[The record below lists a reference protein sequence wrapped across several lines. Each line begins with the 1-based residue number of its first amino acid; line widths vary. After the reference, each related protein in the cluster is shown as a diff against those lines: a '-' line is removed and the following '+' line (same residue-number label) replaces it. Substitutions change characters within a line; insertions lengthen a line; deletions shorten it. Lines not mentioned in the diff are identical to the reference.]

1 MLSRVSLGR
10 GNSPPARTSSTY
22 HSGSSRHTVCTSV
35 IIPATCR
42 FFNYFLRFSPVF
54 AHFCTIFCIFGPL
67 APRRA
72 RNPQQEHR
80 TRAPGT
86 TKPPG
91 WGREKPRTGRG
102 ARPRT
107 AQRRGG
113 GRPSAPIP
121 GAERRPAPEGGDP
134 PRGGGDRRERA
145 ADRRQGS
152 TAARAASGRGGPP
165 QRGDALPAKKGGA
178 LRRPAAYRKMP
189 RAAVPH
195 GASGWGLW
203 PPPERGTSRAKRCN
217 AAPRRGG
224 PAPTRPHVAGLHGRS
239 KQRTGPPAP
248 GGRWRDC
255 VEISR

>member
-1 MLSRVSLGR
+1 M
-10 GNSPPARTSSTY
+10 
-22 HSGSSRHTVCTSV
+22 
-35 IIPATCR
+35 
-42 FFNYFLRFSPVF
+42 
-54 AHFCTIFCIFGPL
+54 
-67 APRRA
+67 
-72 RNPQQEHR
+72 
-80 TRAPGT
+80 PGT

-102 ARPRT
+102 ARPRI

-113 GRPSAPIP
+113 GRPTAPIP
-121 GAERRPAPEGGDP
+121 GAERRPAPEGGT
-134 PRGGGDRRERA
+134 RRAGGRQAREGSRQETGQHSGAGGQRTRRAPAE
-145 ADRRQGS
+145 
-152 TAARAASGRGGPP
+152 GG
-165 QRGDALPAKKGGA
+165 
-178 LRRPAAYRKMP
+178 RPAREKGRRSAPTGRLPQMP

-248 GGRWRDC
+248 GGRWRDG

>member
-67 APRRA
+67 APPA
-72 RNPQQEHR
+72 GRNWER
-80 TRAPGT
+80 EDGNRAPGT
-86 TKPPG
+86 TNPLGGGEKNHAPGGEPGRAQHSAGAGDGLAPPSQ
-91 WGREKPRTGRG
+91 GRS
-102 ARPRT
+102 A
-107 AQRRGG
+107 AQRQRGG
-113 GRPSAPIP
+113 T
-121 GAERRPAPEGGDP
+121 RRA
-134 PRGGGDRRERA
+134 GGGDRRERA

-178 LRRPAAYRKMP
+178 LRRPAAYRRCPARLCRTGQAGGGCGPPQSAEPAGPNAATPP
-189 RAAVPH
+189 RD
-195 GASGWGLW
+195 GGG
-203 PPPERGTSRAKRCN
+203 PPPPGPTLQVCTGAANN
-217 AAPRRGG
+217 ALAPWPQVADGG
-224 PAPTRPHVAGLHGRS
+224 IA
-239 KQRTGPPAP
+239 
-248 GGRWRDC
+248 
-255 VEISR
+255 

>member
-1 MLSRVSLGR
+1 MR
-10 GNSPPARTSSTY
+10 
-22 HSGSSRHTVCTSV
+22 
-35 IIPATCR
+35 
-42 FFNYFLRFSPVF
+42 
-54 AHFCTIFCIFGPL
+54 FCTVFRIFCPPL
-67 APRRA
+67 APPA
-72 RNPQQEHR
+72 GRNPQQENR

-178 LRRPAAYRKMP
+178 LRRPAAYRRCPARLCRTGQAGGGCGPPQSAEPAGPNAATPP
-189 RAAVPH
+189 RD
-195 GASGWGLW
+195 GGG
-203 PPPERGTSRAKRCN
+203 PPPPGPTLQVCTGAANN
-217 AAPRRGG
+217 ALAPRPQVADGG
-224 PAPTRPHVAGLHGRS
+224 IA
-239 KQRTGPPAP
+239 
-248 GGRWRDC
+248 
-255 VEISR
+255 

>member
-1 MLSRVSLGR
+1 MLLDAAGP
-10 GNSPPARTSSTY
+10 GDSPPALTSSTY
-22 HSGSSRHTVCTSV
+22 HSGSSRHTVYPHSLYLQH
-35 IIPATCR
+35 AG
-42 FFNYFLRFSPVF
+42 FSTIFACFRGFSCVF
-54 AHFCTIFCIFGPL
+54 ALFSAFFGPL
-67 APRRA
+67 APPA
-72 RNPQQEHR
+72 GRNPQQEHR
-80 TRAPGT
+80 NRAPGT

-102 ARPRT
+102 ARPCT

-178 LRRPAAYRKMP
+178 LRRPAAYRRCP
-189 RAAVPH
+189 ARLCRTGQA
-195 GASGWGLW
+195 GGGCG
-203 PPPERGTSRAKRCN
+203 PPQSAEPAGPN
-217 AAPRRGG
+217 AATPPRDGGG

>member
-1 MLSRVSLGR
+1 MLLGVAGPGGQFPR
-10 GNSPPARTSSTY
+10 PVPVP
-22 HSGSSRHTVCTSV
+22 H
-35 IIPATCR
+35 IIQGVLGIRFTHIHYTCNMQV
-42 FFNYFLRFSPVF
+42 FQLFSPVF
-54 AHFCTIFCIFGPL
+54 AVFRLILHHFLYFGPL

-72 RNPQQEHR
+72 QNPQQENR

-178 LRRPAAYRKMP
+178 LRRPAAYRRCP
-189 RAAVPH
+189 ARLCRTGQA
-195 GASGWGLW
+195 GGGCGT
-203 PPPERGTSRAKRCN
+203 PPERGTSRAKRRD
-217 AAPRRGG
+217 ATPRRGG
-224 PAPTRPHVAGLHGRS
+224 ARPHPAPRCRFVVHG

-248 GGRWRDC
+248 GGRWRDG
-255 VEISR
+255 VGVSR

>member
-72 RNPQQEHR
+72 RNPQQEYR

-107 AQRRGG
+107 AQRRGR

-178 LRRPAAYRKMP
+178 LRRPAAYRKDAPRGCAARGKRVGVVAPP
-189 RAAVPH
+189 RARNQP
-195 GASGWGLW
+195 GQTLQ
-203 PPPERGTSRAKRCN
+203 
-217 AAPRRGG
+217 RRPATGG

-239 KQRTGPPAP
+239 KQRTGPRPQVAD
-248 GGRWRDC
+248 GG
-255 VEISR
+255 IA

>member
-1 MLSRVSLGR
+1 MLLGVA
-10 GNSPPARTSSTY
+10 GPGDSSPSPFHTY
-22 HSGSSRHTVCTSV
+22 HILGSSSGTVLPTF

-42 FFNYFLRFSPVF
+42 FCNYFRLFSRFFVR
-54 AHFCTIFCIFGPL
+54 FCTVFRIFGPL
-67 APRRA
+67 APPA
-72 RNPQQEHR
+72 GRNPQQENR

-113 GRPSAPIP
+113 GRPTAPIP

-178 LRRPAAYRKMP
+178 RAGRPPTADAPRGCAARGK
-189 RAAVPH
+189 RVGVVA
-195 GASGWGLW
+195 
-203 PPPERGTSRAKRCN
+203 PPQSVEPAGPN
-217 AAPRRGG
+217 AATPPRDGG
-224 PAPTRPHVAGLHGRS
+224 VPAPTRPHVAGL
-239 KQRTGPPAP
+239 
-248 GGRWRDC
+248 
-255 VEISR
+255 